1 LLEDFN
7 LLISTHRG
15 CEEAAC
21 SEVWNFLSEM
31 GDKTAVIDRTGL
43 IGLIVV
49 KTNLDPFEVTQ
60 KLRAILAERP
70 QEFRYTLKFT
80 PIEKVIPTDLN
91 IIRKTAEELSLK
103 IGADEKFRVTA
114 EKRRS
119 EFHTASIV
127 EAAAAD
133 VDRKVDLKNPDKI
146 VLVEVLG
153 KLTGVSVLKPNDIL
167 SITKEKALF

>member
-21 SEVWNFLSEM
+21 SEIWNFLSEM
-31 GDKTAVIDRTGL
+31 SDKAAVIDRTGL

-49 KTNLDPFEVTQ
+49 KTNMDPFEVIQ
-60 KLRAILAERP
+60 KLRVILAERP
-70 QEFRYTLKFT
+70 QDFRYTLKFT
-80 PIEKVIPTDLN
+80 PIEKVIQTDLN

-133 VDRKVDLKNPDKI
+133 VDREVDLKNPDKI

-153 KLTGVSVLKPNDIL
+153 KLTGMSVLKPNDIL
-167 SITKEKALF
+167 SITKEKGLF